1 MENQKL
7 TNEELQTLQALNA
20 EFNKMKMLL
29 GDMEMQKHS
38 VLQSVNDIRNKFG
51 QHERLL
57 IEKYG
62 ADAVINM
69 QTGEVSQKT
78 QANPLSVSKK

>member
-69 QTGEVSQKT
+69 QTGEVSQKP